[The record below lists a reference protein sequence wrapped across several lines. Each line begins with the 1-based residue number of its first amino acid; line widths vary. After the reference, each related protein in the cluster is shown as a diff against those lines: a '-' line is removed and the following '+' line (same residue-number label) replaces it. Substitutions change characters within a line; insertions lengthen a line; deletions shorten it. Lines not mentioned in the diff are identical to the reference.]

1 MRNELDERR
10 WRLPVRSAKL
20 EKIANAEERCIHG
33 SLNYDNTEKFHS
45 LYPSVTITYV
55 ETMCN
60 TIVIHREFHK
70 YRFSMFLYTLNS
82 TTTLTTSLFINLFRI
97 LCNVLCVYVYM
108 YRGTS

>member
-1 MRNELDERR
+1 MQRN
-10 WRLPVRSAKL
+10 
-20 EKIANAEERCIHG
+20 G

-82 TTTLTTSLFINLFRI
+82 TTTLTTSLFINLFRT